1 MNSRLTRRILAIVI
15 GALVMAM
22 AVAPASYAGE
32 DGENGTTFGDTSSSS
47 SSSSSGSGGD
57 SGSASGGVQAGAG
70 GMAVTASQDQI
81 VPELLAGTG
90 VLVMAG
96 AAGVA
101 FRRRRDAHAAS
112 ALSR

>member
-1 MNSRLTRRILAIVI
+1 VNSRLTRRILAIVI

-32 DGENGTTFGDTSSSS
+32 DGDNGTTFRDTT
-47 SSSSSGSGGD
+47 SSGSGGD

-70 GMAVTASQDQI
+70 GMAVTTSQDQI